1 MTQTVSAVPKA
12 VAPAT
17 AAPQLAV
24 YAAAAFAVVVWT
36 GTPVVTKVAVDTF
49 DPLLVGVLRSA
60 LAGVAVVPLLAVFR
74 PPRPRSLRDML
85 LLLGSAFGGFVIFP
99 IIFAIGLR
107 YTSASH
113 AALILVAQPIFTGSI
128 GALVERRFPGGRWAL
143 GCAVA
148 LAGEVALIVFRLG
161 LSASGGLWGDLMIL
175 AGGLSA
181 SAGYVAG
188 TKLSTRIGTWATT
201 IWGNFVGGIVM
212 LVPLAFFGG
221 GVAWGEVAPSVW
233 VALGYLALCSSILG
247 YIAWYWAL
255 ARGGIARIA
264 AAQFALPVGSV
275 LLAVLFLGERLT
287 LPLVLAAAVI
297 LCGIGLAQQRRRA

>member
-1 MTQTVSAVPKA
+1 M
-12 VAPAT
+12 
-17 AAPQLAV
+17 AAASQFAV
-24 YAAAAFAVVVWT
+24 YAAAGFAVVVWT
-36 GTPVVTKVAVDTF
+36 GTPVVTKVAVDSF
-49 DPLLVGVLRSA
+49 DPLLVGTLRSA
-60 LAGVAVVPLLAVFR
+60 LAGLATLPLVAIFR
-74 PPRPRSLRDML
+74 PPRPRDLRELL

-148 LAGEVALIVFRLG
+148 LAGEVALIAFRLG
-161 LSASGGLWGDLMIL
+161 LSTSGGFWGDLMIL
-175 AGGLSA
+175 VGGLSA

-188 TKLSTRIGTWATT
+188 SKLSQHIGTWATT

-212 LVPLAFFGG
+212 LIPLALFGG

-233 VALGYLALCSSILG
+233 AALGYLALCSSILG

-264 AAQFALPVGSV
+264 AAQFAMPIGTV

-297 LCGIGLAQQRRRA
+297 LCGIGLTQRARRS

>member
-1 MTQTVSAVPKA
+1 MAKAAAVPH
-12 VAPAT
+12 
-17 AAPQLAV
+17 LAV
-24 YAAAAFAVVVWT
+24 YGAAAFAVLVWT
-36 GTPVVTKVAVDTF
+36 GTPVVTKVAVDAF

-60 LAGVAVVPLLAVFR
+60 LAGAATLPLVAFLR
-74 PPRPRSLRDML
+74 PPRPRSLRELL

-148 LAGEVALIVFRLG
+148 LVGEIALIGLRLG
-161 LSASGGLWGDLMIL
+161 LSASGSLWGDLMIL

-188 TKLSTRIGTWATT
+188 TKLSQHIGTWATT

-212 LVPLAFFGG
+212 L
-221 GVAWGEVAPSVW
+221 
-233 VALGYLALCSSILG
+233 
-247 YIAWYWAL
+247 
-255 ARGGIARIA
+255 
-264 AAQFALPVGSV
+264 
-275 LLAVLFLGERLT
+275 
-287 LPLVLAAAVI
+287 
-297 LCGIGLAQQRRRA
+297 